1 MVTIISILVASIAAS
16 DLSRHRLKRQ
26 NNEDSASP
34 GGPAEGEAEGEGEA
48 EPSGSKGP
56 SLGMILGLVFLVCVI
71 LYCIGISWK
80 VYKVCKGTYVE
91 EEPVFLKYK
100 WRMNDDNDMMTAC
113 SFISAYY
120 WVWLGNCWALYLII
134 VTFFAEL
141 YYYYN

>member
-1 MVTIISILVASIAAS
+1 MKLPRLPFSDLYFGLNMKNIVVMVTIISILVASIAAS
-16 DLSRHRLKRQ
+16 DLSRPRLKRQ

-34 GGPAEGEAEGEGEA
+34 DGPAEGEAEGEGEA

-100 WRMNDDNDMMTAC
+100 
-113 SFISAYY
+113 
-120 WVWLGNCWALYLII
+120 
-134 VTFFAEL
+134 
-141 YYYYN
+141 